1 MESLGETQKRKST
14 ESGITPTKKKRSNGS
29 DTVRYL
35 KEKHE
40 KMLDVEEK
48 KLEMEGEKIEAAN
61 QRHGELMM
69 TLQQQQQHQ
78 METFQAMMIQ
88 QQQQQMNMQQTQQ
101 NELMLKLFGMLNN
114 K

>member
-14 ESGITPTKKKRSNGS
+14 ESEITPMKKKRSNRS

-48 KLEMEGEKIEAAN
+48 KLEMEEKKIEAAN

-88 QQQQQMNMQQTQQ
+88 QQQQMNMQQTQQ

>member
-1 MESLGETQKRKST
+1 
-14 ESGITPTKKKRSNGS
+14 
-29 DTVRYL
+29 
-35 KEKHE
+35 
-40 KMLDVEEK
+40 MLDVEEK
-48 KLEMEGEKIEAAN
+48 KLEMEGKKIEAAN

-69 TLQQQQQHQ
+69 TLQQQQHQ

-88 QQQQQMNMQQTQQ
+88 QQQRMNMQQTQQ

>member
-48 KLEMEGEKIEAAN
+48 KLEMEGKKIEAAN

-88 QQQQQMNMQQTQQ
+88 QQQQMNMQQTQQ
-101 NELMLKLFGMLNN
+101 NELMLKFFGMLNN